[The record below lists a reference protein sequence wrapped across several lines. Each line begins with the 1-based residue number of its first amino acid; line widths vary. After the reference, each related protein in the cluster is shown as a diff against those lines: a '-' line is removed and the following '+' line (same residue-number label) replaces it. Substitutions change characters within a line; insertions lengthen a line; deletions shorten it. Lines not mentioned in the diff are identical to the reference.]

1 MVTRRDTLKAA
12 LASSLVLPLAA
23 CARAA
28 SSQPATTTQS
38 RPETKTEPA
47 KPPLFEISLAQWS
60 LHKTL
65 FKGDLDHL
73 DFPAESAKAYG
84 IFAVEYVNAFFK
96 EKNSPAYVRTL
107 KQRCN
112 DAGVKSVLIMCDGEG
127 HTGDPDEKA
136 RLKAVDNHRKWIDAA
151 AALGCHSIRVN
162 AQSSGTPE
170 EQARLCA
177 DGLRR
182 LCEVADAS
190 GINVIVENHGG
201 LSSNGAWLAGVMKR
215 VDHPRVG
222 TLPDFGNFRIAQGQE
237 YDRYQG
243 TAELMPFAKGVSAK
257 SHDFDDRGEETT
269 KDYRRLI
276 RIMLDAGYRGHLG
289 IEYEGSRLS
298 EPDGI
303 RATKKLIETVRAEF
317 AARA

>member
-1 MVTRRDTLKAA
+1 MVTRRETLKAA
-12 LASSLVLPLAA
+12 LASTLVFPAAA
-23 CARAA
+23 CARSLSAGEPEPAKTPA
-28 SSQPATTTQS
+28 SA
-38 RPETKTEPA
+38 A

-60 LHKTL
+60 LHRTL

-73 DFPAESAKAYG
+73 DFPAVSAKDYG
-84 IFAVEYVNAFFK
+84 ISAVEYVNAFFK
-96 EKNSPAYVRTL
+96 EKNSASYVNTL
-107 KQRCN
+107 KRRCD

-127 HTGDPDEKA
+127 NTGDPDEQA

-170 EQARLCA
+170 EQAARCA

-182 LCEVADAS
+182 LCEVADKS

-201 LSSNGAWLAGVMKR
+201 LSSNGAWLADVMKR

-222 TLPDFGNFRIAQGQE
+222 TLPDFGNFRIAEGQE

-243 TAELMPFAKGVSAK
+243 TTELMPFAKGVSAK
-257 SHDFDDRGEETT
+257 SHDFDDKGEETT

-276 RIMLDAGYRGHLG
+276 RIMLDAGYRGYLG
-289 IEYEGSRLS
+289 IEYEGGRLP
-298 EPDGI
+298 EREGI
-303 RATKKLIETVRAEF
+303 LATKRLIETVRAEF
-317 AARA
+317 AAAT

>member
-28 SSQPATTTQS
+28 SSQPATK
-38 RPETKTEPA
+38 PETKAQPA

-73 DFPAESAKAYG
+73 DFPASAANDYG
-84 IFAVEYVNAFFK
+84 ISAVEYVNAFFK

-107 KQRCN
+107 KQRCE

-222 TLPDFGNFRIAQGQE
+222 TLPDFGNFRLGPNEE

-243 TAELMPFAKGVSAK
+243 VAEMMPFAKGVSAK
-257 SHDFDDRGEETT
+257 THDFNDAGDEIHT
-269 KDYRRLI
+269 DYVRMMKI
-276 RIMLDAGYRGHLG
+276 VKDAGYNGFVG
-289 IEYEGSRLS
+289 IEYEGSKLS
-298 EPDGI
+298 EPEGI
-303 RATKKLIETVRAEF
+303 KATKRLLDRIRETW
-317 AARA
+317 

>member
-12 LASSLVLPLAA
+12 LASSLGLPLAA

-28 SSQPATTTQS
+28 SSQPATK
-38 RPETKTEPA
+38 PETKAQPA

-65 FKGDLDHL
+65 YKGDLDHL
-73 DFPAESAKAYG
+73 DFPASAANDYG

-96 EKNSPAYVRTL
+96 KKNSTSYVRTL
-107 KQRCN
+107 KRRCE

-162 AQSSGTPE
+162 AQSSGDAE

-182 LCEVADAS
+182 LCEIGDKA

-222 TLPDFGNFRIAQGQE
+222 TLPDFGNFRIAEGQE

-276 RIMLDAGYRGHLG
+276 GIMLDAGYRGYLG
-289 IEYEGSRLS
+289 IEYEGGRLS